1 MNFTLKLKGNELRVV
16 CVGVLHLAGMTR
28 SHITEKC
35 TVKLHWVTEYGEGR

>member
-1 MNFTLKLKGNELRVV
+1 MDFTLNLKTNELRVV
-16 CVGVLHLAGMTR
+16 FVWVLHLAGMTR